1 MESTERINISLDDI
15 MKTFTSKI
23 KSTPLLCPK
32 CKALPLITISQQKLT
47 FVNFYCFC
55 GYEYNLN
62 ILKLFNVDWIDNITL
77 TNFIIKGGNILD
89 PKGLAELKKERE
101 TLFTEC
107 VKIWE
112 EVIFSTLF
120 FVVFPVNIESE
131 CKEHSLKYE
140 YFCRECSSHLCAT
153 CYNTLHNEH
162 STEQLNTIVQKETLD
177 KKLLTYKDAM
187 SYIVNTNLNL
197 YKKMNALLEKKRLL
211 LTLLKKDEVSKEIT
225 ELSKEQMNLAN
236 DMVLNARVIDCMGI
250 LYKFSLKLY
259 KSMKT
264 PCNYFILKNMK
275 ELSYFHIE
283 HVEFKDDID
292 ESETTKLILQRSISI
307 SGYLMSHFLL
317 NNKEEGDYFSKYKII
332 IGSIPLDIKYIK
344 CVNSREYGKHKVK
357 INSILVL
364 SNGNIAVAGDHP
376 TIKIFNKDNMHCDM
390 KFVGHTKQV
399 NYLCEL
405 DKKHFLSCSDDKSI
419 IIWSVKSALC
429 RMELILKLSS
439 KLAEKEVVS
448 EHTAE
453 VLQVLTYGFEP
464 YFVSLSKDKTIKV
477 FSYFLGKCKLK
488 HTFTMD
494 SNGSGGSSQFKAMC
508 YIPGDILATVS
519 DDNVLRLWDLLL
531 YKKMPTYFENI
542 ECAYQN
548 SMKMLD
554 SKTLLVGSVKGFVII
569 DLRFMA
575 VIQRVTMEDE
585 LSNVNSFI
593 ILNSGYFI
601 TGSEKYFYLYEYN
614 INEAKLLL
622 KTPNNHSDCVGVVVK
637 QNAKH
642 FVSGGFDSV
651 IKVWEIV
658 YDE

>member
-1 MESTERINISLDDI
+1 MESTERLNISLDDI

-89 PKGLAELKKERE
+89 PKGLVELKKERE

-112 EVIFSTLF
+112 EVIFSSLF

-140 YFCRECSSHLCAT
+140 HFCRECSSHLCST
-153 CYNTLHNEH
+153 CYTTNHKEH
-162 STEQLNTIVQKETLD
+162 STEQLNTIVNKETLD
-177 KKLLTYKDAM
+177 KKLLTFKDAM
-187 SYIVNTNLNL
+187 SYIINTNLNL
-197 YKKMNALLEKKRLL
+197 YKKMNTLLEKKRLIL
-211 LTLLKKDEVSKEIT
+211 SLLKKDELSKEIT
-225 ELSKEQMNLAN
+225 DLSKEQMNLAN
-236 DMVLNARVIDCMGI
+236 DMSLNARVIDCMGI
-250 LYKFSLKLY
+250 LYKFCLKLY

-283 HVEFKDDID
+283 HVEFKNDID
-292 ESETTKLILQRSISI
+292 ESETTKLILQRSLSI

-317 NNKEEGDYFSKYKII
+317 NNKEEGDYFSKYKVI
-332 IGSIPLDIKYIK
+332 IGSIPLDVKYIK

-376 TIKIFNKDNMHCDM
+376 TIKIFDKEYMRCDM
-390 KFVGHTKQV
+390 KFAGHTQQV

-405 DKKHFLSCSDDKSI
+405 DKKHFVSCSDDKSI
-419 IIWSVKSALC
+419 IIWSFKSALC
-429 RMELILKLSS
+429 RMELMLKLSS
-439 KLAEKEVVS
+439 KLAEKEIVN

-453 VLQVLTYGFEP
+453 VLQVLAYGVEP
-464 YFVSLSKDKTIKV
+464 FFVSLSKDKTIKV
-477 FSYFLGKCKLK
+477 FSYFLNKCKLK
-488 HTFTMD
+488 HTFSLD
-494 SNGSGGSSQFKAMC
+494 NNCQFKAMC
-508 YIPGDILATVS
+508 YIPGEILATVS

-531 YKKMPTYFENI
+531 YAKMPTYFENI

-554 SKTLLVGSVKGFVII
+554 NKTLLVGSERGFVII

-575 VIQRVTMEDE
+575 VIQRVVMEE
-585 LSNVNSFI
+585 LLNVNSFV

-601 TGSEKYFYLYEYN
+601 TGSASYFYLYEYN

-622 KTPNNHSDCVGVVVK
+622 KTPNNHSDAVGVVVK
-637 QNAKH
+637 QDAKH